1 MMEIRVLKYFLAVA
15 REGNIIRAA
24 EVLHITQPTLSR
36 QLMQLEDELGVA
48 LFIRGKRKMIL
59 TDVGMLL
66 KRRAEEIVSLAEK
79 TELEISNQD
88 NDVSGEIVLACGL
101 TEATQTMGRYI
112 KEFKEIYPDVV
123 FKVKNGNSDFIM
135 EAIDNGLVDLGFV
148 IEPIDLEK
156 LNFLKMNQLETWGIL
171 MKADSPLASK
181 DYLEASDLIN
191 IPLINTARIET
202 QNQLKK
208 WMGNDYEKL
217 NFVAVSELSSTAATL
232 VENDVGYAIVIE
244 GSTSNVISD
253 QLCFRPLYP
262 KMTTASL
269 VIWKKYQSF
278 SYTISRFIDFISKE
292 IKDGK

>member
-1 MMEIRVLKYFLAVA
+1 MEIRVLKYFLAVA
-15 REGNIIRAA
+15 REGNITRAA
-24 EVLHITQPTLSR
+24 ETLHITQPTLSR
-36 QLMQLEDELGVA
+36 QLMQLEDELGAA
-48 LFIRGKRKMIL
+48 LFIRGKRKMVL

-79 TELEISNQD
+79 TEMEISNQN

-112 KEFKEIYPDVV
+112 KKFKELYPDVV

-171 MKADSPLASK
+171 MKVDSPLASK
-181 DYLEASDLIN
+181 EYLEAADLKN

-202 QNQLKK
+202 QNQLKN

-217 NFVAVSELSSTAATL
+217 NFVAVSELSSTAAAL

-244 GSTSNVISD
+244 GSTNNVISD

-262 KMTTASL
+262 ELTTTSL
-269 VIWKKYQSF
+269 VVWKKYQSF

>member
-1 MMEIRVLKYFLAVA
+1 MEIRVLKYFLAVA
-15 REGNIIRAA
+15 REGNITRAA
-24 EVLHITQPTLSR
+24 ETLHITQPTLSR
-36 QLMQLEDELGVA
+36 QLMQLEDELGAA
-48 LFIRGKRKMIL
+48 LFIRGKRKMVL

-79 TELEISNQD
+79 TEMEISNQN

-112 KEFKEIYPDVV
+112 KKFKELYPDVV

-171 MKADSPLASK
+171 MKVDSPLASK
-181 DYLEASDLIN
+181 EYLEAADLKN

-202 QNQLKK
+202 QNQLKN

-217 NFVAVSELSSTAATL
+217 NFVAVSELSSTAAAL

-244 GSTSNVISD
+244 GSTNNVISD

-262 KMTTASL
+262 EMTTTSL
-269 VIWKKYQSF
+269 VVWKKYQSF

-292 IKDGK
+292 IKEGK

>member
-1 MMEIRVLKYFLAVA
+1 
-15 REGNIIRAA
+15 
-24 EVLHITQPTLSR
+24 
-36 QLMQLEDELGVA
+36 
-48 LFIRGKRKMIL
+48 
-59 TDVGMLL
+59 
-66 KRRAEEIVSLAEK
+66 
-79 TELEISNQD
+79 
-88 NDVSGEIVLACGL
+88 
-101 TEATQTMGRYI
+101 
-112 KEFKEIYPDVV
+112 
-123 FKVKNGNSDFIM
+123 
-135 EAIDNGLVDLGFV
+135 
-148 IEPIDLEK
+148 
-156 LNFLKMNQLETWGIL
+156 

-202 QNQLKK
+202 QNQLKN

>member
-1 MMEIRVLKYFLAVA
+1 MEIRVLKYFLAVA
-15 REGNIIRAA
+15 REGNITRAA

-202 QNQLKK
+202 QNQLKN

-253 QLCFRPLYP
+253 RLCFRPLYP

>member
-1 MMEIRVLKYFLAVA
+1 MEIRVLKYFLAVA
-15 REGNIIRAA
+15 REGNITRAA
-24 EVLHITQPTLSR
+24 ETLHITQPTLSR
-36 QLMQLEDELGVA
+36 QLMQLEDELGAA
-48 LFIRGKRKMIL
+48 LFIRGKRKMVL

-79 TELEISNQD
+79 TEMEISNQ
-88 NDVSGEIVLACGL
+88 NNNVSGEIVLACGL

-112 KEFKEIYPDVV
+112 KKFKELYPDVV

-171 MKADSPLASK
+171 MKVDSPLASK
-181 DYLEASDLIN
+181 EYLEAADLKN

-202 QNQLKK
+202 QNQLKN

-217 NFVAVSELSSTAATL
+217 NFVAVSELSSTAAAL

-244 GSTSNVISD
+244 GSTNNVISN

-262 KMTTASL
+262 EMTTTSL
-269 VIWKKYQSF
+269 VVWKKYQSF

>member
-1 MMEIRVLKYFLAVA
+1 MEIRVLKYFLAVA
-15 REGNIIRAA
+15 REGNITRAA
-24 EVLHITQPTLSR
+24 ETLHITQPTLSR
-36 QLMQLEDELGVA
+36 QLIQLEDELGAA
-48 LFIRGKRKMIL
+48 LFIRGKRKMVL

-79 TELEISNQD
+79 TEMEISNQN

-112 KEFKEIYPDVV
+112 KKFKELYPDVV

-171 MKADSPLASK
+171 MKVDSPLASK
-181 DYLEASDLIN
+181 EYLEAIDLKN

-202 QNQLKK
+202 QNQLKN

-217 NFVAVSELSSTAATL
+217 NFVAVSELSSTAAAL

-244 GSTSNVISD
+244 GSTNNVISD

-262 KMTTASL
+262 ELTTTSL
-269 VIWKKYQSF
+269 VVWKKYQSF

-292 IKDGK
+292 IKDDK

>member
-1 MMEIRVLKYFLAVA
+1 MEIRVLKYFLAVA
-15 REGNIIRAA
+15 REGNITRAA
-24 EVLHITQPTLSR
+24 ETLHITQPTLSR
-36 QLMQLEDELGVA
+36 QLMQLEDELGAA
-48 LFIRGKRKMIL
+48 LFIRGKRKMVL

-79 TELEISNQD
+79 TEMEISNQN

-112 KEFKEIYPDVV
+112 KKFKELYPDVV

-171 MKADSPLASK
+171 MKVDSPLASK
-181 DYLEASDLIN
+181 EYLEAADLKN

-202 QNQLKK
+202 QNQLKN

-217 NFVAVSELSSTAATL
+217 NFVAVSELSSTAAAL

-244 GSTSNVISD
+244 GSTNNVISD

-262 KMTTASL
+262 EMTTTSL
-269 VIWKKYQSF
+269 VVWKKYQSF

>member
-1 MMEIRVLKYFLAVA
+1 MEIRVLKYFLAVA
-15 REGNIIRAA
+15 REGNITRAA
-24 EVLHITQPTLSR
+24 ETLHITQPTLSR
-36 QLMQLEDELGVA
+36 QLMQLEDELGAA
-48 LFIRGKRKMIL
+48 LFIRGKRKMVL

-79 TELEISNQD
+79 TEMEISNQN

-112 KEFKEIYPDVV
+112 KKFKELYPDVV

-171 MKADSPLASK
+171 MKVDSPLASK
-181 DYLEASDLIN
+181 EYLEAADLKN

-202 QNQLKK
+202 QNQLKN

-217 NFVAVSELSSTAATL
+217 NFVAVSELSSTAAAL

-244 GSTSNVISD
+244 GSTNNVISD

-262 KMTTASL
+262 ELTTTSL
-269 VIWKKYQSF
+269 VVWKKYQSF

-292 IKDGK
+292 IKDDK